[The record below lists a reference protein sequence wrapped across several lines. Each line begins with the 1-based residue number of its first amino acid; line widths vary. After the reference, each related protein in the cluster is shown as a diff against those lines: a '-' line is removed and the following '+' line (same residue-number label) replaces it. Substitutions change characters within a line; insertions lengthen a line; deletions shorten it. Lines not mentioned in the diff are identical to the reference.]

1 MRTQGGADLPVATD
15 HVEHAGRQVGF
26 GHQSGEFEA
35 VVRGFFTGLDDD
47 GVAGQQGRGHLAGNQ
62 EEGEIPRQDPGH
74 HAQWF
79 AEQEDVFV
87 LAVAGDDF
95 TFDAPCPFG
104 HVVEVVGGEIDFD
117 FRQPADLALFQS
129 DGARQVRDVF
139 PQFGSDPAQVT
150 GAIIGRF
157 ARPAFLGGT
166 GGGEGALDVLGGR
179 GRDFR
184 QHGAGGRVD
193 HIEMGSAG
201 HELAVDE
208 VFVNR
213 HG

>member
-1 MRTQGGADLPVATD
+1 MRTQRRTDAAVTAD

-26 GHQSGEFEA
+26 RDQSGELEA
-35 VVRGFFTGLDDD
+35 VVRRFFAGLDDD
-47 GVAGQQGRGHLAGNQ
+47 GVAGQQCRGHFAGDQ
-62 EEGEIPRQDPGH
+62 EEREIPRQDPGH
-74 HAQWF
+74 HAQRF

-95 TFDAPCPFG
+95 TFDAPRPLG

-117 FRQPADLALFQS
+117 RGQAADLALFQG
-129 DGARQVRDVF
+129 DGARQVRNVF
-139 PQFGSDPAQVT
+139 AEFGSDPAQVA
-150 GAIIGRF
+150 GAIIRRF
-157 ARPAFLGGT
+157 ARPILLCGARS
-166 GGGEGALDVLGGR
+166 GEGPINVFGIRCRHL
-179 GRDFR
+179 R
-184 QHGAGGRVD
+184 QQGAGGRVD
-193 HIEMGSAG
+193 HVEMVSAG